1 MNEQLFDAML
11 RTALEEALEEDCR
24 EAPAE
29 QKHTGHTSL
38 RQRRRM
44 RRMLADPWG
53 YERRSRE
60 AKQMEAHQTMQVKT
74 PVRHLRWPV
83 LAAAVLLLTVSV
95 TGYALRGGAFFQS
108 FFEKIPWAEDY
119 AGTADTEQLTELGG
133 TGIGAVAEDEHL
145 RLELLDAISEGENA
159 LAAVRVT
166 VRDTELLEKY
176 GLERLAFLNIE
187 GSFFASGSGS
197 GRMKA
202 RNGVPAAGGPSSSSS
217 PYSMPCM
224 ASSWTGMP
232 GTERGIFV
240 SAPEDVL
247 PVMEPSR
254 LTTSSFRS
262 AWPGG
267 SGAMRRS
274 CSR

>member
-53 YERRSRE
+53 YERRSRA
-60 AKQMEAHQTMQVKT
+60 AKQMEAQQKMQVKT

-108 FFEKIPWAEDY
+108 FFEKSPWAEDY
-119 AGTADTEQLTELGG
+119 AGTADTEQLTGLGG

-145 RLELLDAISEGENA
+145 RLELLDAAGVSCAGAFPEG
-159 LAAVRVT
+159 
-166 VRDTELLEKY
+166 TELVPPK
-176 GLERLAFLNIE
+176 GIRTT
-187 GSFFASGSGS
+187 G
-197 GRMKA
+197 GR
-202 RNGVPAAGGPSSSSS
+202 
-217 PYSMPCM
+217 
-224 ASSWTGMP
+224 
-232 GTERGIFV
+232 
-240 SAPEDVL
+240 D
-247 PVMEPSR
+247 
-254 LTTSSFRS
+254 
-262 AWPGG
+262 
-267 SGAMRRS
+267 
-274 CSR
+274 

>member
-53 YERRSRE
+53 YERRSRA
-60 AKQMEAHQTMQVKT
+60 AKQMEAQQKMQVKT

-108 FFEKIPWAEDY
+108 FFEKSPWAEDY

-166 VRDTELLEKY
+166 VKDTELLEKY
-176 GLERLAFLNIE
+176 GHGAPCLFEYRGQLFRFRLQQRLL
-187 GSFFASGSGS
+187 
-197 GRMKA
+197 
-202 RNGVPAAGGPSSSSS
+202 
-217 PYSMPCM
+217 
-224 ASSWTGMP
+224 
-232 GTERGIFV
+232 
-240 SAPEDVL
+240 DV
-247 PVMEPSR
+247 
-254 LTTSSFRS
+254 
-262 AWPGG
+262 PGG
-267 SGAMRRS
+267 RPQP
-274 CSR
+274 

>member
-1 MNEQLFDAML
+1 MTPCSG
-11 RTALEEALEEDCR
+11 TALEEALEEDCR

-53 YERRSRE
+53 YERRSRA
-60 AKQMEAHQTMQVKT
+60 AKQMEAQQKMQVKT

-108 FFEKIPWAEDY
+108 FFEKSPWAEDY

-166 VRDTELLEKY
+166 VKDT
-176 GLERLAFLNIE
+176 G
-187 GSFFASGSGS
+187 
-197 GRMKA
+197 
-202 RNGVPAAGGPSSSSS
+202 AAGKIRSGA
-217 PYSMPCM
+217 PCLF
-224 ASSWTGMP
+224 
-232 GTERGIFV
+232 EYREQLFRFRLQQHLL
-240 SAPEDVL
+240 DV
-247 PVMEPSR
+247 
-254 LTTSSFRS
+254 
-262 AWPGG
+262 PGG
-267 SGAMRRS
+267 RS
-274 CSR
+274 QP

>member
-53 YERRSRE
+53 YERRSRA
-60 AKQMEAHQTMQVKT
+60 AKQMEAQQKMQVKT

-108 FFEKIPWAEDY
+108 FFEKSPWAEDY

-133 TGIGAVAEDEHL
+133 TGIGTWTHPRGGYFISFTGLDGTAKETVAKAKKAGVALTGAGATWPYGNDPHDSNIRIAPSFPSIEE
-145 RLELLDAISEGENA
+145 LEQAARIFTVCARMTAI
-159 LAAVRVT
+159 
-166 VRDTELLEKY
+166 EK
-176 GLERLAFLNIE
+176 L
-187 GSFFASGSGS
+187 
-197 GRMKA
+197 
-202 RNGVPAAGGPSSSSS
+202 
-217 PYSMPCM
+217 
-224 ASSWTGMP
+224 
-232 GTERGIFV
+232 
-240 SAPEDVL
+240 
-247 PVMEPSR
+247 MEK
-254 LTTSSFRS
+254 
-262 AWPGG
+262 
-267 SGAMRRS
+267 
-274 CSR
+274 

>member
-53 YERRSRE
+53 YERRSRA
-60 AKQMEAHQTMQVKT
+60 AKQMEAQQKMQVKT

-108 FFEKIPWAEDY
+108 FFEKSPWAEDY

-145 RLELLDAISEGENA
+145 RLELLDAISEGENGDGEGYG
-159 LAAVRVT
+159 AVGKIRH
-166 VRDTELLEKY
+166 RAPCLFEYRGQLFRF
-176 GLERLAFLNIE
+176 RLQQRFMDI
-187 GSFFASGSGS
+187 
-197 GRMKA
+197 
-202 RNGVPAAGGPSSSSS
+202 
-217 PYSMPCM
+217 
-224 ASSWTGMP
+224 
-232 GTERGIFV
+232 
-240 SAPEDVL
+240 
-247 PVMEPSR
+247 
-254 LTTSSFRS
+254 
-262 AWPGG
+262 PGG
-267 SGAMRRS
+267 RS
-274 CSR
+274 QP

>member
-53 YERRSRE
+53 YERRSRA
-60 AKQMEAHQTMQVKT
+60 AKQMEAQQKMQVKT

-108 FFEKIPWAEDY
+108 FFEKSPWAEDY

-159 LAAVRVT
+159 LAAVRV
-166 VRDTELLEKY
+166 R
-176 GLERLAFLNIE
+176 
-187 GSFFASGSGS
+187 
-197 GRMKA
+197 
-202 RNGVPAAGGPSSSSS
+202 
-217 PYSMPCM
+217 
-224 ASSWTGMP
+224 
-232 GTERGIFV
+232 
-240 SAPEDVL
+240 
-247 PVMEPSR
+247 
-254 LTTSSFRS
+254 
-262 AWPGG
+262 
-267 SGAMRRS
+267 
-274 CSR
+274 